1 MPPVTSTPS
10 PLAQPRPSR
19 AGAWI
24 ADSPFL
30 IYLTPTIWGATFPAM
45 KLALDALPIVSAM
58 AWSRGL
64 GALAVAA
71 TLPLL
76 ARGHLSRAALRR
88 VAWPGLV
95 LGTFIFLGYTLQT
108 WGLDLTTATNA
119 GFITGLYVVFTPV
132 LALMLFREATGIWV
146 WVAVA
151 ISVAGM
157 ALLSV
162 PALDDLSLNA
172 GDLLVLASAV
182 AWAAHIVALSRYA
195 PRYAALPLSF
205 AQMAAA
211 ALLHLAVALFGPGLR
226 GADAASIWHL
236 LLITGVMGSGVAF
249 TLQVLAQRKIDA
261 ARAVVILAGESL
273 SAAVFAAF
281 WLGERLLLHQWVGAA
296 LVLAAMTV
304 SELGARRRAIHLE
317 PSSAA

>member
-1 MPPVTSTPS
+1 VTSAPS
-10 PLAQPRPSR
+10 PLAEPRPSR
-19 AGAWI
+19 AGAWV
-24 ADSPFL
+24 AASPFL
-30 IYLTPTIWGATFPAM
+30 LYLTPTIWGATFPAM
-45 KLALDALPIVSAM
+45 KLALDALPILPAM

-71 TLPLL
+71 TLALL
-76 ARGHLSRAALRR
+76 ERGHLSRAALKG
-88 VAWPGLV
+88 VAWPGLL

-132 LALMLFREATGIWV
+132 LALVLFREATGAWV

-162 PALDDLSLNA
+162 PALDDLSPNS
-172 GDLLVLASAV
+172 GDLLVLGSAV
-182 AWAAHIVALSRYA
+182 AWAAHIVALGRFA

-211 ALLHLAVALFGPGLR
+211 ALLHLVVALLGPGLR

-236 LLITGVMGSGVAF
+236 LVITGVLGSGVAF

-281 WLGERLLLHQWVGAA
+281 WLGERLLLHQWVGAF

>member
-1 MPPVTSTPS
+1 MATPS
-10 PLAQPRPSR
+10 DGPEQAPAVSGW
-19 AGAWI
+19 A
-24 ADSPFL
+24 ADKPWL

-45 KLALDALPIVSAM
+45 KLALDVLPIATAM

-64 GALAVAA
+64 GALAVAF

-76 ARGHLSRAALRR
+76 ARGRLGWSSLRP
-88 VAWPGLV
+88 VLWPGLL

-108 WGLDLTTATNA
+108 WGLDLTSATNA

-132 LALMLFREATGIWV
+132 LAMVLFRDGAGPWV

-151 ISVAGM
+151 VSVVGM

-162 PALDDLSLNA
+162 PGLDDLTLA
-172 GDLLVLASAV
+172 TGDLLVLGSAV
-182 AWAAHIVALSRYA
+182 AWAAHIVAVGRFA
-195 PRYAALPLSF
+195 PRYPALPLSF

-211 ALLHLAVALFGPGLR
+211 AVLHVIVALFGPGLR
-226 GADAASIWHL
+226 PDDAASIWHL
-236 LLITGVMGSGVAF
+236 LIVTGVLGSGVAF
-249 TLQVLAQRKIDA
+249 TLQVVAQRDIDA
-261 ARAVVILAGESL
+261 ARAVVILAGESI

-281 WLGERLLLHQWVGAA
+281 WLDERLLAHQWVGAI
-296 LVLAAMTV
+296 LVLAAMTI
-304 SELGARRRAIHLE
+304 SEFGARRRAMHLE

>member
-1 MPPVTSTPS
+1 MTSTPV
-10 PLAQPRPSR
+10 PPRPSR
-19 AGAWI
+19 AGTWI

-30 IYLTPTIWGATFPAM
+30 LYLTPAIWGATFPGM
-45 KLALDALPIVSAM
+45 KLALETLPIVTAM

-64 GALAVAA
+64 GAVAVAA

-76 ARGHLSRAALRR
+76 ARGHLSTAALRK

-95 LGTFIFLGYTLQT
+95 LGSFIFLGYTLQT

-132 LALMLFREATGIWV
+132 LGLMLFRDPAGGWV
-146 WVAVA
+146 WLAVA
-151 ISVAGM
+151 ISVVGM

-162 PALDDLSLNA
+162 PALDDLSLRT

-182 AWAAHIVALSRYA
+182 AWAGHIVALGRYA

-211 ALLHLAVALFGPGLR
+211 ALLHLIVALFGPGLR
-226 GADAASIWHL
+226 ATDAASIWHL
-236 LLITGVMGSGVAF
+236 LLITGVLGSGVAF

-281 WLGERLLLHQWVGAA
+281 WLGERLLPHQWVGAA
-296 LVLAAMTV
+296 LVMAAMTV
-304 SELGARRRAIHLE
+304 SELGARRRAVHLD
-317 PSSAA
+317 PTSAA

>member
-1 MPPVTSTPS
+1 VTSTRS
-10 PLAQPRPSR
+10 PAGPTPSR
-19 AGAWI
+19 AGTWI
-24 ADSPFL
+24 AESGAL

-45 KLALDALPIVSAM
+45 KLALDALPILSAM

-64 GALAVAA
+64 GAIAVAA

-76 ARGHLSRAALRR
+76 ARGHLSVPAVRA
-88 VAWPGLV
+88 VAGPGFI
-95 LGTFIFLGYTLQT
+95 LGAFIFLGYTLQT

-132 LALMLFREATGIWV
+132 LAMALFREAAGAWV

-151 ISVAGM
+151 ISVVGM

-162 PALDDLSLNA
+162 PGLDDLSLNS
-172 GDLLVLASAV
+172 GDLLVLGSAV
-182 AWAAHIVALSRYA
+182 AWAAHIVALGRFA
-195 PRYAALPLSF
+195 PRYPALPLSF

-211 ALLHLAVALFGPGLR
+211 AILHLIVALFGPGMR
-226 GADAASIWHL
+226 FGDAASVWHL
-236 LLITGVMGSGVAF
+236 LLITGVLGSGVAF
-249 TLQVLAQRKIDA
+249 TLQVLAQRRIDA

-273 SAAVFAAF
+273 SAAVFAAI
-281 WLGERLLLHQWVGAA
+281 WIDERLLAHQWVGAA

-304 SELGARRRAIHLE
+304 SELGARRRIHLE

>member
-1 MPPVTSTPS
+1 MPPVTSSPS
-10 PLAQPRPSR
+10 DTVDPQRSR
-19 AGAWI
+19 TGAWI
-24 ADSPFL
+24 ADSSVL

-76 ARGHLSRAALRR
+76 ARGHLSRPALRA
-88 VAWPGLV
+88 VAGPGLL

-132 LALMLFREATGIWV
+132 LALMLFRDPTGVWV
-146 WVAVA
+146 WLAVAV
-151 ISVAGM
+151 SVVGM

-162 PALDDLSLNA
+162 PGLDDLSLNA
-172 GDLLVLASAV
+172 GDLLVLGSAV
-182 AWAAHIVALSRYA
+182 AWAAHIVALGRFA
-195 PRYAALPLSF
+195 PRYPALPLSF

-211 ALLHLAVALFGPGLR
+211 ALLHLIVALFGPGIR
-226 GADAASIWHL
+226 FGDAASIWHL
-236 LLITGVMGSGVAF
+236 LLITGVLGSGVAF
-249 TLQVLAQRKIDA
+249 TLQVLAQRQIDA

-273 SAAVFAAF
+273 SAAIFAAF
-281 WLGERLLLHQWVGAA
+281 WLGERLQLHQWVGAS
-296 LVLAAMTV
+296 LVLVAMTV
-304 SELGARRRAIHLE
+304 SELGARRRAIHVD
-317 PSSAA
+317 PSTAA